1 MPQVK
6 SKLSEKEQLA
16 EQIQQEIDER
26 CNYLE
31 EMKAMDALSKKDTAQ
46 VQDEIKARTRELI
59 ALGL

>member
-1 MPQVK
+1 MLQTK
-6 SKLSEKEQLA
+6 SRLSEKEQLA

-31 EMKAMDALSKKDTAQ
+31 DMKAMHALSKKDTAQ